1 MSDTSDRNFVL
12 ILFIGVYIYML
23 NIQTRISL
31 KNDWDNTKCNPLN
44 LFTSSFY
51 QNEQESYN
59 QFGNCVKQFSK
70 GIAKDEL
77 SNMVDTQNDEFK
89 RVSNLANKNMNKI
102 NNTLKEKTRVIDRNY
117 KETNKKIGNT
127 TSYLNT
133 IKSYEASIPK
143 KIEGLKNDVKSVFS
157 RISTYMNKS

>member
-12 ILFIGVYIYML
+12 IMFIGVYIYML

-31 KNDWDNTKCNPLN
+31 TNDWDNTKCNPLN

-59 QFGNCVKQFSK
+59 QFGNCIKQFSK
-70 GIAKDEL
+70 GIAKDEV
-77 SNMVDTQNDEFK
+77 STMVNTQNDEFK
-89 RVSNLANKNMNKI
+89 KVSELANKNMNQI
-102 NNTLKEKTRVIDRNY
+102 NTTLKEKTDMIDKDY
-117 KETNKKIGNT
+117 DKTNLKIDKT

-133 IKSYEASIPK
+133 IKSYETTIPE
-143 KIEGLKNDVKSVFS
+143 KIELFKNDVKDLFS
-157 RISTYMNKS
+157 RISTYMNK

>member
-12 ILFIGVYIYML
+12 IMFIGVYIYML

-31 KNDWDNTKCNPLN
+31 TSDWDNTKCNPLN

-59 QFGNCVKQFSK
+59 QFGNCIKQFSK
-70 GIAKDEL
+70 GIAKDEI
-77 SNMVDTQNDEFK
+77 STMVNVQNDEFK
-89 RVSNLANKNMNKI
+89 KVSDLANKNMNQI
-102 NNTLKEKTRVIDRNY
+102 NTTLKEKTDMIDKDY
-117 KETNKKIGNT
+117 DKTNIKIDKT

-133 IKSYEASIPK
+133 IKSYESTIPQ
-143 KIEGLKNDVKSVFS
+143 KIEVFKNDVKDLFS
-157 RISTYMNKS
+157 RISTYMNK

>member
-12 ILFIGVYIYML
+12 IMFIVVYIYML
-23 NIQTRISL
+23 NIQSRISL

-51 QNEQESYN
+51 QSEQESYN
-59 QFGNCVKQFSK
+59 QFGNCIKQFSK
-70 GIAKDEL
+70 GVAKSEL
-77 SNMVDTQNDEFK
+77 SSMVNVQNDEFEK
-89 RVSNLANKNMNKI
+89 VSNLANKNMNRI
-102 NNTLKEKTRVIDRNY
+102 NNTLKEKTRVIDKNY
-117 KETNKKIGNT
+117 KETNKNIDNT

-133 IKSYEASIPK
+133 IKSYEATIPN
-143 KIEGLKNDVKSVFS
+143 KIEDLKNEVKNIFS

>member
-1 MSDTSDRNFVL
+1 MSDTNDRNFVL
-12 ILFIGVYIYML
+12 IMFIGVYIYML

-31 KNDWDNTKCNPLN
+31 TNDWDNTKCNPLN

-70 GIAKDEL
+70 GIAKDEI
-77 SNMVDTQNDEFK
+77 STMVNVQNDEFK
-89 RVSNLANKNMNKI
+89 KVSDLANKNMNQI
-102 NNTLKEKTRVIDRNY
+102 NTTLKEKTDMIDKDY
-117 KETNKKIGNT
+117 DKTNTKIDKT

-133 IKSYEASIPK
+133 IKSYESTIPQ
-143 KIEGLKNDVKSVFS
+143 KIEVFKNDVKDLFS
-157 RISTYMNKS
+157 RISTYMNK

>member
-12 ILFIGVYIYML
+12 IMFIFVYVYML

-51 QNEQESYN
+51 QSEQESYN

-70 GIAKDEL
+70 GVAKSEL
-77 SNMVDTQNDEFK
+77 SSMVNIQNDEFQK
-89 RVSNLANKNMNKI
+89 VSELANKNMNQI
-102 NNTLKEKTRVIDRNY
+102 TTTLKEKTDMIDKDY
-117 KETNKKIGNT
+117 KETNKRIENT
-127 TSYLNT
+127 TSYLDT
-133 IKSYEASIPK
+133 IKSYESTIPK
-143 KIEGLKNDVKSVFS
+143 KIEDFKNDVKEVFS
-157 RISTYMNKS
+157 YISSYMNK

>member
-12 ILFIGVYIYML
+12 IMFIGVYIYML

-31 KNDWDNTKCNPLN
+31 TNDWDNTKCNPLN

-59 QFGNCVKQFSK
+59 QFGNCIKQFSK
-70 GIAKDEL
+70 GIAKDEI
-77 SNMVDTQNDEFK
+77 STMVNVQNDEFK
-89 RVSNLANKNMNKI
+89 KVSDLANKNMNQI
-102 NNTLKEKTRVIDRNY
+102 NTTLKEKTDMIDKDY
-117 KETNKKIGNT
+117 DKTNIKIDKT

-133 IKSYEASIPK
+133 IKSYESTIPE
-143 KIEGLKNDVKSVFS
+143 KIEVFKNDVKDLFS
-157 RISTYMNKS
+157 RISTYMNK

>member
-51 QNEQESYN
+51 QTEQESSN
-59 QFGNCVKQFSK
+59 QFGNCIKEFSK
-70 GIAKDEL
+70 GVAKSEL
-77 SNMVDTQNDEFK
+77 STMVNKQNEDFK
-89 RVSNLANKNMNKI
+89 RVSSLANNNMNEI
-102 NNTLKEKTRVIDRNY
+102 NSTLKEKTNVIDKNY
-117 KETNKKIGNT
+117 KETNQKIENT
-127 TSYLNT
+127 SSYLNT
-133 IKSYEASIPK
+133 IKSYEVTIPK
-143 KIEGLKNDVKSVFS
+143 KIEDFKNDVKDIFS
-157 RISTYMNKS
+157 RISTYMNK